1 MLLLT
6 KKELTSYQ
14 DSMECYICRK
24 NNHKKFAKDKNHR
37 KVRNHCHYTG
47 GNRGVARRIVF

>member
-47 GNRGVARRIVF
+47 GNRGAARRIVF